1 MNQGYNEEA
10 AELVKKLKAHY
21 KNKKDKFKIECR
33 FLGITLFELK
43 FDISRRCFKLVVLNF
58 GFGTMNC
65 EC

>member
-1 MNQGYNEEA
+1 MRIINYFGSNLRQ
-10 AELVKKLKAHY
+10 
-21 KNKKDKFKIECR
+21 KDKFKIECR